1 MTKKKIIKGFTLIE
15 LMIVVAIIGILAAIA
30 IPNFIKFQARS
41 KQSECK
47 SNLKALFTAEKSYQQ
62 EKDVF
67 TICIRKMGFNPER
80 GNRYYY
86 DVNNTDGNIPA
97 EACATA
103 EARANQAGVIGN
115 NDGAVQ
121 VDTFKYGATFPN
133 TPPGTGTETLAY
145 TPVAPANS
153 GIIVVA
159 DLIGTSTPTTQTNG
173 SFGGACEGQIDSDVN
188 LDLWYVSSVASTTG
202 GVCPVLTGID
212 QNAPGGE
219 PKNRYNDV
227 NCP

>member
-1 MTKKKIIKGFTLIE
+1 MVKKGFTLIE

-47 SNLKALFTAEKSYQQ
+47 SNLKALFTNEKSYKQ
-62 EKDVF
+62 EKDVY
-67 TICIRKMGFNPER
+67 TICVRKMGFNPER

-86 DVNNTDGNIPA
+86 DVNNADGNLPA

-103 EARANQAGVIGN
+103 EVRANQAGVIN
-115 NDGAVQ
+115 NTDGAVE

-145 TPVAPANS
+145 FPVAPANS
-153 GIIVVA
+153 NTIVTN
-159 DLIGTSTPTTQTNG
+159 DLIGTSTPTVETNG
-173 SFGGACEGQIDSDVN
+173 SFGAACEGQIDSDVN
-188 LDLWYVSSVASTTG
+188 LDLWYVSSVASTNA
-202 GVCPVLTGID
+202 GVCPALVGID

-219 PKNRYNDV
+219 PKSHYNDV